1 MADCL
6 RNQLLLALR
15 SKLWRST
22 KQLSLA
28 LTGWEFH
35 PEVSHQL
42 DLLRGEHLVEY
53 WDNSYRRHSLTV
65 AGRNAAQRLVDRAKR
80 KKAA

>member
-1 MADCL
+1 VAESL
-6 RNQLLLALR
+6 RNQLLLELR
-15 SKLWRST
+15 KKLWRST
-22 KQLSLA
+22 QQLSLA

-53 WDNSYRRHSLTV
+53 WDSSCRRHSLTC